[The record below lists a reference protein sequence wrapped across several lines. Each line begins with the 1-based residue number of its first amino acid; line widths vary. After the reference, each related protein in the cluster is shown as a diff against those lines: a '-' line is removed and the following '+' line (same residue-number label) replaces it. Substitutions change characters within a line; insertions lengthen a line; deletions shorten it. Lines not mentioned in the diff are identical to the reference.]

1 MGAGWNSPVKPKRT
15 AYLNTKSD
23 LEQLIKEKDSIVI
36 ISTYHELDEYGNK
49 RRRVFYALTDNLC
62 TCPRTEPCSYKVT
75 PDFKCKDEDGKRGCA
90 GAPGETLH
98 QKCYKAVKQEHDVEY
113 VHPSFQGI
121 TRNTVTWAGGLQ
133 DGKWNTKSWSING
146 TKTHSPEIQ
155 QEIERDLDRAEEDD
169 NNRRHK
175 ERIDEINNMLE

>member
-98 QKCYKAVKQEHDVEY
+98 QKCYKAVKQDHY
-113 VHPSFQGI
+113 VGSVI
-121 TRNTVTWAGGLQ
+121 RAGGLQ

-155 QEIERDLDRAEEDD
+155 QEIERDLYRAEEDD